1 MPRQHDHA
9 LGESFDSLPQFFA
22 SFVPSYS
29 SGSYKP
35 LVATIK
41 WSAQYSPRIRYINPK
56 RAANR
61 ITSYVDPKEVDRV
74 AVKLKSKSCAS
85 MRFGVAKG
93 GKGYHGERGDF
104 CLVGGFIDGKKLTLF
119 YRSLEL
125 IGGLAY
131 DVVLIDHLGHALG
144 RTWKSVTI
152 HAVSA
157 NVFALKRNSN
167 EKLYPKLQKVFGL

>member
-1 MPRQHDHA
+1 MPRQHDHS
-9 LGESFDSLPQFFA
+9 LGESFDSLPHFFA

-41 WSAQYSPRIRYINPK
+41 WSTEYSPRIRYINPK

-61 ITSYVDPKEVDRV
+61 ITAYVDPKEVERV
-74 AVKLKSKSCAS
+74 GAKLESKGAAS
-85 MRFGVAKG
+85 IRFGVAKT

-104 CLVGGFIDGKKLTLF
+104 CLVGGFIDGRKLTLF

-131 DVVLIDHLGHALG
+131 DVVLIDHLGYELE
-144 RTWKSVTI
+144 RSWKSVTI
-152 HAVSA
+152 HAVAA

-167 EKLYPKLQKVFGL
+167 EKLYPKLRKVFGL